1 MCLYNPEKL
10 ETDGKDITVYKVLHA
25 GRDEETP
32 EYRSPYCMYM
42 SSSRWEIGATNHAE
56 RVKYNECTEDSPVK
70 TTLDAFGTEE
80 RIISDNAF
88 HSFADFG
95 DAVKELAFWAC
106 QGYPSH
112 YVIGEFVI
120 PHDTAYVY
128 IGKTAVNYESEDRR
142 IRVKMADSYA
152 SESLRLVRIIP
163 EK

>member
-1 MCLYNPEKL
+1 MCLYDPEKL
-10 ETDGKDITVYKVLHA
+10 EMGGKDITVYKVLHA

-32 EYRSPYCMYM
+32 EYRSPYCKYM

-56 RVKYNECTEDSPVK
+56 RVKYNKCTEDSPVK
-70 TTLDAFGTEE
+70 TTLDVMGNEE
-80 RIISDNAF
+80 R
-88 HSFADFG
+88 
-95 DAVKELAFWAC
+95 KELKFWTC

-120 PHDTAYVY
+120 PHDTAYAY
-128 IGKTAVNYESEDRR
+128 IGKTAVNYEDENTRMR
-142 IRVKMADSYA
+142 IKMADSYA

>member
-25 GRDEETP
+25 GRNEETP
-32 EYRSPYCMYM
+32 EYRSPYFMYM
-42 SSSRWEIGATNHAE
+42 NSSRWEIGATNHAE
-56 RVKYNECTEDSPVK
+56 RLKYNEYAEDSPVK
-70 TTLDAFGTEE
+70 TILDVSGNEE

-88 HSFADFG
+88 HSFADLW
-95 DAVKELAFWAC
+95 DAVKELKFLTG
-106 QGYPSH
+106 QEYPSH
-112 YVIGEFVI
+112 YVIGEFI
-120 PHDTAYVY
+120 ITHATAYAY
-128 IGKTAVNYESEDRR
+128 IGKTAVNYEDENTR

>member
-25 GRDEETP
+25 GRNEETP
-32 EYRSPYCMYM
+32 EYRSPYFMYM
-42 SSSRWEIGATNHAE
+42 SSSRWEIGVTNHAE
-56 RVKYNECTEDSPVK
+56 QLKYNEYTEDNPVK
-70 TTLDAFGTEE
+70 TILDVPGNEE

-88 HSFADFG
+88 HSFANLR
-95 DAVKELAFWAC
+95 DAVKELTYWIH

-128 IGKTAVNYESEDRR
+128 IGKTAVNYESKDMR
-142 IRVKMADSYA
+142 IRIKMVNSYA